1 MKWILIET
9 NNANYEKWI
18 GRSGESEITIE
29 LFENA
34 SSISF
39 SNTKG
44 TALVDDELVQD
55 AKRKINEIL
64 NDRAKDI

>member
-18 GRSGESEITIE
+18 GKSGESKITIE

-39 SNTKG
+39 ING
-44 TALVDDELVQD
+44 TDNEFVLD
-55 AKRKINEIL
+55 AKRKINEI
-64 NDRAKDI
+64 NEQRK

>member
-18 GRSGESEITIE
+18 GKSGESEITIE

-44 TALVDDELVQD
+44 TARVDDELVQD
-55 AKRKINEIL
+55 AKRKINEI
-64 NDRAKDI
+64 NEQRKRSC